1 MASLAAANAEFG
13 FNLLREM
20 DNSQGNENVFL
31 SFLSIF
37 TALSL
42 VRLGARGDC
51 ANQIDKVGFSFCIK
65 SSGKL
70 FVPRKCASAMIP
82 MSIEGSGKA
91 QGEVD
96 GCQRKACE
104 LIEKEGSYVVFHMK
118 ILSDI
123 NASHKD
129 YELSVANG
137 LFVEKEF
144 DINKKYIECAE
155 KLYEAKVDRVDFT
168 NDIEDTT
175 YRINKWIKNVT
186 HGKIKK
192 VFSDS
197 SISSSAVMVLVNA
210 VYFKGKWKS
219 AFTQSET
226 IKCRFKSPKCS
237 KQAVPMMHQERRF
250 NLTTIQDPSM
260 QVLQLR
266 YHGGISMYVL
276 LPERDLS
283 QIEKSLTFRNLM
295 KWTNPRKMNSQFVE
309 VFLPK
314 FKIEKN
320 YEMKHH
326 LEALGLKDI
335 FDESR
340 ADLSG
345 IASGGR
351 LYISK
356 LMHKSYIEVTEEG
369 TQATAAT
376 ESNIVEKHLPEST
389 VFKADHPFL
398 FVIRKNDIILFSG
411 KVSCP

>member
-1 MASLAAANAEFG
+1 MASLAAANADFG

-51 ANQIDKVGFSFCIK
+51 AHQIDK
-65 SSGKL
+65 
-70 FVPRKCASAMIP
+70 PRLQFQLK
-82 MSIEGSGKA
+82 K
-91 QGEVD
+91 V
-96 GCQRKACE
+96 
-104 LIEKEGSYVVFHMK
+104 
-118 ILSDI
+118 LSDI

-129 YELSVANG
+129 YELSIANG
-137 LFVEKEF
+137 LFAEKEF
-144 DINKKYIECAE
+144 DINENYIECAE
-155 KLYEAKVDRVDFT
+155 KLYKAKVNRVDFT

-175 YRINKWIKNVT
+175 YRINKWIKDET

-192 VFSDS
+192 VFSDNG
-197 SISSSAVMVLVNA
+197 ISSSAVMVLVNA
-210 VYFKGKWKS
+210 VYFKGKWKL
-219 AFTQSET
+219 AFNKNET
-226 IKCRFKSPKCS
+226 IKCHFKSPKCS

-250 NLTTIQDPSM
+250 NLTTIQDPPM
-260 QVLQLR
+260 QVLQLL
-266 YHGGISMYVL
+266 YHGGISMYIL
-276 LPERDLS
+276 LPESDLS
-283 QIEKSLTFRNLM
+283 HIEKRLTFRNLM
-295 KWTNPRKMNSQFVE
+295 NWTNPRKMKSQYVD

-369 TQATAAT
+369 TQATVTT
-376 ESNIVEKHLPEST
+376 ENNIVEKQLPEST
-389 VFKADHPFL
+389 VFKVDHPFL

>member
-51 ANQIDKVGFSFCIK
+51 AHQIDKTLYLNTASGHRN
-65 SSGKL
+65 SSNNQPGLQFQLKK
-70 FVPRKCASAMIP
+70 V
-82 MSIEGSGKA
+82 
-91 QGEVD
+91 
-96 GCQRKACE
+96 
-104 LIEKEGSYVVFHMK
+104 
-118 ILSDI
+118 LSEI

-129 YELSVANG
+129 YELRIANG
-137 LFVEKEF
+137 LFAEKEF
-144 DINKKYIECAE
+144 DISKNYIECAE
-155 KLYEAKVDRVDFT
+155 KLYKAKVQRVDFT
-168 NDIEDTT
+168 NAIEDTT
-175 YRINKWIKNVT
+175 YEINRWIENET

-219 AFTQSET
+219 AFLKRDT
-226 IKCRFKSPKCS
+226 IKCHFKSPKCS
-237 KQAVPMMHQERRF
+237 KQAVPMMHQEQRF
-250 NLTTIQDPSM
+250 NLSTVQDPSM

-266 YHGGISMYVL
+266 YHGGISMYIL
-276 LPERDLS
+276 LPENDLS
-283 QIEKSLTFRNLM
+283 QIEKNLTFRNLLR
-295 KWTNPRKMNSQFVE
+295 WTNPRKMKSQYVE

-314 FKIEKN
+314 FKIEKK

-369 TQATAAT
+369 TEATAVT
-376 ESNIVEKHLPEST
+376 ENNIVEKQLPEPT
-389 VFKADHPFL
+389 VFKVDHPFL

>member
-13 FNLLREM
+13 FNLLREL
-20 DNSQGNENVFL
+20 DNSQGSENVFL

-51 ANQIDKVGFSFCIK
+51 AHQIDKPGLQFQLKKV
-65 SSGKL
+65 L
-70 FVPRKCASAMIP
+70 A
-82 MSIEGSGKA
+82 
-91 QGEVD
+91 
-96 GCQRKACE
+96 
-104 LIEKEGSYVVFHMK
+104 
-118 ILSDI
+118 DI

-129 YELSVANG
+129 YELRIANG
-137 LFVEKEF
+137 LFAEKQF
-144 DINKKYIECAE
+144 DINENYIECAE
-155 KLYEAKVDRVDFT
+155 KLYKAKVERVDFT

-175 YRINKWIKNVT
+175 YKINKWIENET

-197 SISSSAVMVLVNA
+197 SISSSVVMVLVNA

-219 AFTQSET
+219 AFTKGDT
-226 IKCRFKSPKCS
+226 VKCHFKSPKCS

-250 NLTTIQDPSM
+250 NLTTIEDPSM

-266 YHGGISMYVL
+266 YHGGINMYIL
-276 LPERDLS
+276 LPESDLS
-283 QIEKSLTFRNLM
+283 QIEKILTFRNLM
-295 KWTNPRKMNSQFVE
+295 KWTNPRKMKSQYVE

-314 FKIEKN
+314 FKIEKK

-369 TQATAAT
+369 TEATAAT
-376 ESNIVEKHLPEST
+376 ENNIVEKQLPEST
-389 VFKADHPFL
+389 VFKADRPFL
-398 FVIRKNDIILFSG
+398 FVVRKNDIILFSG

>member
-20 DNSQGNENVFL
+20 DNNSQGNENVFL

-51 ANQIDKVGFSFCIK
+51 AHQIDKPGLQFQLKKV
-65 SSGKL
+65 
-70 FVPRKCASAMIP
+70 
-82 MSIEGSGKA
+82 
-91 QGEVD
+91 
-96 GCQRKACE
+96 
-104 LIEKEGSYVVFHMK
+104 
-118 ILSDI
+118 LSEI
-123 NASHKD
+123 NSSHKD
-129 YELSVANG
+129 YELRIANG
-137 LFVEKEF
+137 LFPEKEF
-144 DINKKYIECAE
+144 DINKNYIECAE
-155 KLYEAKVDRVDFT
+155 KLYKAKVDRVDFT
-168 NDIEDTT
+168 NAIEDAT
-175 YRINKWIKNVT
+175 YKINKWIENET

-219 AFTQSET
+219 AFLKKDTV
-226 IKCRFKSPKCS
+226 KHHFKSPKCS
-237 KQAVPMMHQERRF
+237 KQVVPMMHQERRF
-250 NLTTIQDPSM
+250 NLSMIQDPSM
-260 QVLQLR
+260 QVLQLT
-266 YHGGISMYVL
+266 YHGGISMYIL
-276 LPERDLS
+276 LPESDLS
-283 QIEKSLTFRNLM
+283 QVEKALSFRNLM
-295 KWTNPRKMNSQFVE
+295 NWTSPRKMKSQYVE

-314 FKIEKN
+314 FKIEKK

-335 FDESR
+335 FDESK

-351 LYISK
+351 LYVSK
-356 LMHKSYIEVTEEG
+356 LMHKSYIEVSEEG
-369 TQATAAT
+369 TEATAAT
-376 ESNIVEKHLPEST
+376 ENNIVEKQLPESI
-389 VFKADHPFL
+389 VFKADRPFL
-398 FVIRKNDIILFSG
+398 FVIRKNNIILFSG